1 MLEQANGGQGDEDRD
16 AHFLNLCI
24 QLACRARGATSPN
37 PMVGALVVRDG
48 EVVGS
53 AWHHRAGEPHAERLA
68 LQQAG
73 EAARGATLYSNMEP
87 CCHHGRTPPCTEAI
101 LEAGVTRVVASIR
114 DPDERVDGKGFS
126 TLVEAGVEV
135 VSGLHEEDATAL
147 NDGYLKV
154 RRCGVPFVIAKAALS
169 LDGRLATRTGSSQWI
184 TGEQARVMAHHLRA
198 GSDAVM
204 VGVGTVIA
212 DDPQL
217 TARHGGGAGPRYR
230 VVLDS
235 HLRTPPAA
243 RVLQGEKGSCLVL
256 TTAAAPTAARTR
268 LADAGAEV
276 LEIES
281 NDGGRVCL
289 HAALRKLAQLD
300 VSTLMIEGGSELLT
314 DAFELDIIDKVFLF
328 FAPVLI
334 GGGEALPLWGG
345 QGAVDMDAAQ
355 RLRRIRHHQLGR
367 DWAVEAYLRTGSA
380 PESSGS

>member
-1 MLEQANGGQGDEDRD
+1 MLEKANGGNDEGGRD
-16 AHFLNLCI
+16 TYFLDLCI
-24 QLACRARGATSPN
+24 QLARRAGGATSPN

-101 LEAGVTRVVASIR
+101 VNAGVTRVVASIR

-126 TLVEAGVEV
+126 TLIEAGVEV
-135 VSGLHEEDATAL
+135 LSGLQEEEATEL
-147 NDGYLKV
+147 NDAYLKV
-154 RRCGVPFVIAKAALS
+154 RRCGIPFVIAKAALS

-198 GSDAVM
+198 ASDAVM

-212 DDPQL
+212 DDPRL

-235 HLRTPPAA
+235 HLRTPPGA
-243 RVLQGEKGSCLVL
+243 RVLQGEQGSCLVL
-256 TTAAAPTAARTR
+256 TTTTAPSAARAR
-268 LADAGAEV
+268 LQEAGAEV

-281 NDGGRVCL
+281 NDSGRVCL
-289 HAALRKLAQLD
+289 HAALRKLAQRH
-300 VSTLMIEGGSELLT
+300 VSTLMIEGGSEVLT
-314 DAFELDIIDKVFLF
+314 GAFELDIIDKVFLF

-334 GGGEALPLWGG
+334 GGEEALPLWGG
-345 QGAVDMDAAQ
+345 QGAVDMAAAR

-367 DWAVEAYLRTGSA
+367 DWAVEAYLRAGSG